1 MKDVIAGTVVN
12 YCILSIPTPTS
23 NGIDEVLKILAA
35 GIVSFSM
42 AWLHAKLKERNPKRK
57 TQKKDVE

>member
-1 MKDVIAGTVVN
+1 MKDVIAGTAVN
-12 YCILSIPTPTS
+12 YCIFSIPTPTS

-42 AWLHAKLKERNPKRK
+42 AWLHAKLKERNSKRK